1 MHFRILCLFISNVCK
16 NISHL
21 IWKIRSWFSA
31 RMAEKGLIKIDGFS
45 NWWLLPIVHAQIF
58 LRANVTSLSTS
69 ARHFWVHCTVG
80 HNDKKCDKNIRIL
93 VHKNGILLNFGAK
106 IQIIFDAF
114 WGYFYLLC
122 TFIADA
128 GDAAKICHSSRLTLG
143 IAKWIVT
150 SVETPFRDLIL
161 KQMGKRSVKKTMKK
175 WVEIIFV
182 SKLYFEHIY
191 FDTEISEN
199 LRWMSSTHQ
208 WNLLHQRW

>member
-1 MHFRILCLFISNVCK
+1 MIFSTHGRKRSHKDWWLFKLMTFTNCSCADFFACKCDVTEHKCQTFLSALHSRSQWQKMRQKYSN
-16 NISHL
+16 
-21 IWKIRSWFSA
+21 FSA
-31 RMAEKGLIKIDGFS
+31 LKM
-45 NWWLLPIVHAQIF
+45 V
-58 LRANVTSLSTS
+58 
-69 ARHFWVHCTVG
+69 
-80 HNDKKCDKNIRIL
+80 
-93 VHKNGILLNFGAK
+93 ILLNFGAK

-114 WGYFYLLC
+114 WGYFCLLC

>member
-1 MHFRILCLFISNVCK
+1 MIFSTHGRKRSHKDWWLFKLMTFTNCSCADFFACKCDVTEHKCQTFLSALHSRSQWHKMRQKYSN
-16 NISHL
+16 
-21 IWKIRSWFSA
+21 FSA
-31 RMAEKGLIKIDGFS
+31 LKM
-45 NWWLLPIVHAQIF
+45 V
-58 LRANVTSLSTS
+58 
-69 ARHFWVHCTVG
+69 
-80 HNDKKCDKNIRIL
+80 
-93 VHKNGILLNFGAK
+93 ILLNFGAK

-143 IAKWIVT
+143 TAKWIVT